1 MGVLKTSD
9 LMPIVRMERK
19 SDEGR
24 RDEVTMTKY
33 RRDDVK
39 ASGRQFVVHSSQ
51 IGEPAE
57 T

>member
-1 MGVLKTSD
+1 MEVLKKSD
-9 LMPIVRMERK
+9 LMRIIRIERK

-33 RRDDVK
+33 RRADVK
-39 ASGRQFVVHSSQ
+39 ASGGQFVVHSSQ